1 MRVAL
6 SGIMS
11 EPLREPVSYILPIK
25 SSSPNTS
32 TELRAY
38 IAWVAARAE
47 VIVVDGSSDEIF
59 AAHEREWGADVRHVA
74 PAPDL
79 VSPMGKVGGVLT
91 GLRLASHEAVI
102 IADDDVRYDDESLAQ
117 VVAAL
122 ATADVV
128 RPQNYFEPLPW
139 HARWDSSR
147 MLLNRLTGGDW
158 PGTLG
163 VRRSRL
169 QATNGYDGSVMFEN
183 LELVRTVLA
192 SGGRERVL
200 YGAYVLRRPS
210 TTRHFWSQ
218 RVRQAYDEI
227 ARPARFIAQL
237 AVLPLVLAL
246 AITGHWLAI
255 AIGAAAIV
263 AAAEIGRRRDGAT
276 RVVPREHSAL
286 RPALGRRARR
296 VQLARPR
303 RAHLPGRSALP
314 RDDPPSR
321 RYTDA
326 RAASPLRTFSGDDG
340 AVSVV
345 DTIDSIA
352 NSSTSIGLN
361 VPLFDSSAE
370 HAVMPTIMSISAR
383 STM

>member
-1 MRVAL
+1 MLGTPVAFVYAMTDPDRASL
-6 SGIMS
+6 T
-11 EPLREPVSYILPIK
+11 YILPIK
-25 SSSPNTS
+25 SSRPYTS
-32 TELRAY
+32 RDLRAY
-38 IAWVAARAE
+38 ITWIALRAE
-47 VIVVDGSSDEIF
+47 LIVVDGSSDAIF
-59 AAHEREWGADVRHVA
+59 AAHEREWGAGIRHVA

-79 VSPMGKVGGVLT
+79 ISPMGKVGGVLT

-128 RPQNYFEPLPW
+128 RPQNYFQPLPW

-169 QATNGYDGSVMFEN
+169 QTTNGYDGSVMFEN

-192 SGGRERVL
+192 SGGRETVL

-227 ARPARFIAQL
+227 ARPARFATQL
-237 AVLPLVLAL
+237 AVLPIVIALAL
-246 AITGHWLAI
+246 TSHWLGTAMC
-255 AIGAAAIV
+255 AAAIV
-263 AAAEIGRRRDGAT
+263 AAAEFGRHRERAARFFPPSTPLFAPLWMAERAVCSWLALGARILLGGVPYRGTILHRAATPMRVLRRRYAQAPMT
-276 RVVPREHSAL
+276 PPIL
-286 RPALGRRARR
+286 PAPTT
-296 VQLARPR
+296 PR
-303 RAHLPGRSALP
+303 RSA
-314 RDDPPSR
+314 
-321 RYTDA
+321 
-326 RAASPLRTFSGDDG
+326 
-340 AVSVV
+340 
-345 DTIDSIA
+345 
-352 NSSTSIGLN
+352 
-361 VPLFDSSAE
+361 
-370 HAVMPTIMSISAR
+370 
-383 STM
+383 

>member
-1 MRVAL
+1 MRVAFL
-6 SGIMS
+6 RLMS

-25 SSSPNTS
+25 SPTPNTS
-32 TELRAY
+32 SELRAY
-38 IAWVAARAE
+38 IAWIAARAE

-59 AAHEREWGADVRHVA
+59 SAHEREWGAGVRHVA

-79 VSPMGKVGGVLT
+79 ISPMGKVGGVLT

-139 HARWDSSR
+139 HARWDSGR

-210 TTRHFWSQ
+210 TTCHFWSQ

-227 ARPARFIAQL
+227 ARPARFVTQL

-263 AAAEIGRRRDGAT
+263 AAAELGRRREHAT
-276 RVVPREHSAL
+276 RAFPASTPLFAPLWLAERAVCSWL
-286 RPALGRRARR
+286 ALGARTFLGGVPYRGTILHRAATPMR
-296 VQLARPR
+296 VLRQRYATPAAAASSSPTIPAPTAPR
-303 RAHLPGRSALP
+303 RSA
-314 RDDPPSR
+314 
-321 RYTDA
+321 
-326 RAASPLRTFSGDDG
+326 
-340 AVSVV
+340 
-345 DTIDSIA
+345 
-352 NSSTSIGLN
+352 
-361 VPLFDSSAE
+361 
-370 HAVMPTIMSISAR
+370 
-383 STM
+383 

>member
-1 MRVAL
+1 
-6 SGIMS
+6 MS
-11 EPLREPVSYILPIK
+11 EPVSYILPIK
-25 SSSPNTS
+25 SSTPNTS
-32 TELRAY
+32 SELRAY
-38 IAWVAARAE
+38 IAWIAARAD

-59 AAHEREWGADVRHVA
+59 AAHEREWGAGVRHVA

-91 GLRLASHEAVI
+91 GLRHASHEAVI
-102 IADDDVRYDDESLAQ
+102 VADDDVRYDDESLAL

-139 HARWDSSR
+139 HARWDSGR

-169 QATNGYDGSVMFEN
+169 VATNGYDGSVMFEN

-227 ARPARFIAQL
+227 ARPTRFILQL
-237 AVLPLVLAL
+237 AVLPIVLVL

-255 AIGAAAIV
+255 AIGAAAV
-263 AAAEIGRRRDGAT
+263 VLAAELGRRREGAT
-276 RVVPREHSAL
+276 RAFPASTPLFAPLWLAERAL
-286 RPALGRRARR
+286 CSWLALGARIFLGGVPYRGTILHRAATPMRVLRRRYATHPETTERSPSSTPSIP
-296 VQLARPR
+296 APTTPR
-303 RAHLPGRSALP
+303 RSA
-314 RDDPPSR
+314 
-321 RYTDA
+321 
-326 RAASPLRTFSGDDG
+326 
-340 AVSVV
+340 
-345 DTIDSIA
+345 
-352 NSSTSIGLN
+352 
-361 VPLFDSSAE
+361 
-370 HAVMPTIMSISAR
+370 
-383 STM
+383 

>member
-6 SGIMS
+6 RSIMN
-11 EPLREPVSYILPIK
+11 EPNREPVSYILPIK
-25 SSSPNTS
+25 SSAPDTVP
-32 TELRAY
+32 ELRAY
-38 IAWVAARAE
+38 IDWIAARAE
-47 VIVVDGSSDEIF
+47 VIVVDGSENAIF
-59 AAHEREWGADVRHVA
+59 AAHEREWGARIQHVE
-74 PAPDL
+74 PAPNL

-91 GLRLASHEAVI
+91 GLQLASHECII
-102 IADDDVRYDDESLAQ
+102 IADDDVRYDCESLAQ

-200 YGAYVLRRPS
+200 SGAYVLRRPS

-227 ARPARFIAQL
+227 ARPARFATQL
-237 AVLPLVLAL
+237 AVLPAVLAL
-246 AITGHWLAI
+246 AVTTHWLAI

-263 AAAEIGRRRDGAT
+263 TAAEVGRRREGAT
-276 RVVPREHSAL
+276 RFFPASTPLFAPLWTAERAVCSWL
-286 RPALGRRARR
+286 ALGARIFLGGVPYRGTILHRAATPMRVLRRRYAAASTSTPMAPTMAS
-296 VQLARPR
+296 QSAPQTAPPGPPTSTAPR
-303 RAHLPGRSALP
+303 RSA
-314 RDDPPSR
+314 
-321 RYTDA
+321 
-326 RAASPLRTFSGDDG
+326 
-340 AVSVV
+340 
-345 DTIDSIA
+345 
-352 NSSTSIGLN
+352 
-361 VPLFDSSAE
+361 
-370 HAVMPTIMSISAR
+370 
-383 STM
+383 